1 MIFVFYVIKICSPKL
16 PRPWKTTICDNNF
29 IDVDT
34 GDHVKKRCSQ
44 DGMICVPLHYSEI
57 GCANMGSLSKNTTV
71 RLIQLWLDSSL
82 KWKSLDRWGASS
94 GKDTVAL
101 SSGFQWSAV
110 KRRMLLQLLLG
121 VTWTLQDSVH
131 TREKEKSHW
140 HVEKELTL
148 RLLELMEVP
157 FEKTQEKLLCHTSLF
172 RSGCLSRS
180 VALDGLSV
188 VSWWDWSLENFV
200 WRNTDQWVPC
210 AHSSPLCCWPGQGFG
225 SNCTW
230 WHWLQVVL
238 QNKLWYFVH
247 NPILIS
253 GLNMTAFWKSVIEV
267 IDLVTK
273 MVNVQTNMSPTGPI
287 K

>member
-1 MIFVFYVIKICSPKL
+1 
-16 PRPWKTTICDNNF
+16 
-29 IDVDT
+29 
-34 GDHVKKRCSQ
+34 
-44 DGMICVPLHYSEI
+44 
-57 GCANMGSLSKNTTV
+57 
-71 RLIQLWLDSSL
+71 
-82 KWKSLDRWGASS
+82 
-94 GKDTVAL
+94 
-101 SSGFQWSAV
+101 
-110 KRRMLLQLLLG
+110 MLLQLLLG
-121 VTWTLQDSVH
+121 VTWTLQDYVH
-131 TREKEKSHW
+131 TREIEKSHW
-140 HVEKELTL
+140 HVGKELTL

-253 GLNMTAFWKSVIEV
+253 GLNMTASWKSVIEV

-273 MVNVQTNMSPTGPI
+273 MVNVQTDMLHTGSIKYTSTLSSEILRLETMALMIWQWSLLTEWSDWPTQSSQSVFLHQVKYRGCFPRKI
-287 K
+287 CLLLVGENWAPLPRDLMCYNSYRLDFKVSFELINSKRNNYRQR